1 MFSREIPRLNEQ
13 LRLKVEDNR
22 ALAIERDEL
31 KRIINEL
38 QFQLKSKPDGGSQT
52 QRTLKDT
59 NLKLVEY

>member
-1 MFSREIPRLNEQ
+1 MNEQ

-38 QFQLKSKPDGGSQT
+38 QFQLKNKPDGGSQT